1 LPELSVRPTSFAAEV
16 GRVEAEALCPAA
28 DHPDLVGGRRREAE
42 CSHDLMPVDGLRDG
56 GTQIIVGADAFT
68 ITMDTDILSMPRS

>member
-1 LPELSVRPTSFAAEV
+1 
-16 GRVEAEALCPAA
+16 
-28 DHPDLVGGRRREAE
+28 
-42 CSHDLMPVDGLRDG
+42 MPVDGLRDG